1 MSTRIFIFFLLLL
14 PHSTYAGEVP
24 TELFGVTLGMTA
36 TRTQDN
42 PAGEMTIK
50 RLTGLVPWS
59 RGPRYYYEP
68 EQASEAFPYM
78 ISAIIIGVLQ
88 CNNDIAVVRLRQPLL
103 NDGRPCYIATQ
114 AFKPLALTHA
124 DGDRLGPMSRGL
136 ARKAVT

>member
-1 MSTRIFIFFLLLL
+1 MR
-14 PHSTYAGEVP
+14 
-24 TELFGVTLGMTA
+24 
-36 TRTQDN
+36 
-42 PAGEMTIK
+42 
-50 RLTGLVPWS
+50 
-59 RGPRYYYEP
+59 
-68 EQASEAFPYM
+68 
-78 ISAIIIGVLQ
+78 SAIIIGVLQ